1 MTGQAAVNNK
11 GFLEIS
17 PSEKGVTSTSHW
29 NDCAT
34 PAPNEL
40 LHEEGAGFKGAHR
53 IDLFSE
59 NTTMGSQSHSPTT
72 PTEDSSISMTT
83 IDASNSPLIIPYDA
97 SLSEGLRLLIMHHLH
112 GCNIDTDSLSAN
124 ELSLLQCHLPR
135 LAQSAQKIINSL
147 SVGASV
153 GVLSSCPS
161 RSRAP
166 CAVCDEVDL
175 HSKISGDTLPNRMQ
189 ASSQDCFGLTE
200 SRRNQCKSLKLTED
214 EIMKLY
220 TAAQDEAAREA
231 DWRGVQWQGDDGT
244 VTGSKCPSSLPRT
257 DDKHRSDPLETYE
270 SSFFHVIGCVF
281 EPTSRSPSCVAA
293 QFTKNAF
300 F

>member
-34 PAPNEL
+34 PAPIEL

-124 ELSLLQCHLPR
+124 ELSPF
-135 LAQSAQKIINSL
+135 A
-147 SVGASV
+147 VP
-153 GVLSSCPS
+153 PS
-161 RSRAP
+161 TA
-166 CAVCDEVDL
+166 C
-175 HSKISGDTLPNRMQ
+175 
-189 ASSQDCFGLTE
+189 TE
-200 SRRNQCKSLKLTED
+200 CTED
-214 EIMKLY
+214 HQL
-220 TAAQDEAAREA
+220 
-231 DWRGVQWQGDDGT
+231 T
-244 VTGSKCPSSLPRT
+244 VCWCKCW
-257 DDKHRSDPLETYE
+257 
-270 SSFFHVIGCVF
+270 C
-281 EPTSRSPSCVAA
+281 
-293 QFTKNAF
+293 AF
-300 F
+300 FLPV